1 MTTGVRGT
9 REPRAPTLLDAL
21 LPVVVLI
28 GLLALTIWLFGISA
42 TDGPLQVALLLSAAF
57 ASLMALKNGYTSA
70 AVADAAIGGVT
81 TAMSAIFILLAV
93 GALIGT
99 WNMAGTIPTVVDYGV
114 LLLNPT
120 IFFVTTAAICAIV
133 GMVTGSSWT
142 TAGTLGVAFVG
153 MAKVMG
159 LSEAAAAGAVICGAY
174 FGDKMSPLSETTIL
188 VPKLV
193 GRGLT
198 TSQHISNM
206 FWTAG
211 PAIGISLLI
220 FLVIGLT
227 AEPAGGVST
236 QAAIDTLEATFNIS
250 VLNLLPLALLVLFT
264 IRKVPPFL
272 AILGS
277 ALFAG
282 ILACFTQW
290 TVVKA
295 FVDDPALGPVATGIK
310 AIYGAMATGFVSKS
324 GNPAIDQLFSRG
336 GMASLLTTVWL
347 VLGALSFAAIME
359 HAGFLERLLQP
370 IVARAPSRGRLIAAV
385 TGSGVGLNVI
395 AGDQYVADVLPARM
409 FRGEFERRGLAP
421 QVLSRAVED
430 SGTVTSVLV
439 PWNTCGAYISGVL
452 GVSTASYFPYCFFN
466 FISPILDVV
475 YGFVGFKVPSATPD
489 DGGGRRCGCSG
500 RCRSQCGCRRTPG
513 LTAHRSVRLGL
524 EHLACL
530 EVRGVLLLGDL
541 GPAEV
546 ECPDLFDQHLRDE
559 GLGEVL
565 VVGRDDVPRGPGRRR
580 GGQRVLECAGVGV
593 PVAALGDVGGVELPF
608 LARRVEPREEALL
621 LHVLRDVEE
630 ELDDPRPGPVE
641 VALEGVDV
649 LVALLP
655 ETLVALARREPLRAR
670 ATRDAP

>member
-1 MTTGVRGT
+1 VTDGNGAAPGSDGT
-9 REPRAPTLLDAL
+9 PRPRPPTLLDAV

-28 GLLALTIWLFGISA
+28 VLIALTIALFGVSA
-42 TDGPLQVALLLSAAF
+42 TDGPLQVALLLAAAF

-114 LLLNPT
+114 QLLNPT
-120 IFFVTTAAICAIV
+120 IFYVTTAAICAVV

-159 LSEAAAAGAVICGAY
+159 VSEEAAAGAVICGAY

-193 GRGLT
+193 GGGLT
-198 TSQHISNM
+198 TGQHIRNM

-211 PAIGISLLI
+211 PALGVSLII
-220 FLVIGLT
+220 FLVLGWT
-227 AEPAGGVST
+227 VEPNAAVST
-236 QAAIDTLEATFNIS
+236 DAALGVLRAEFNTS
-250 VLNLLPLALLVLFT
+250 AVTLLPLALLVLFT
-264 IRKVPPFL
+264 LRKVPPFL

-295 FVDDPALGPVATGIK
+295 FVDEPGLNPVATGIK
-310 AIYGAMATGFVSKS
+310 GIYAAMATGFVSKS
-324 GNPAIDQLFSRG
+324 GNAAIDSLFSRG
-336 GMASLLTTVWL
+336 GMASLLTTIWL
-347 VLGALSFAAIME
+347 VLAALSFAAIME

-370 IVARAPSRGRLIAAV
+370 LVAHARTRGRLVLAV
-385 TGSGVGLNVI
+385 NGSGLGLNVV

-409 FRGEFERRGLAP
+409 FRGEFERRGISPGVLA
-421 QVLSRAVED
+421 RAVED

-452 GVSTASYFPYCFFN
+452 GVSTASYLPYCFFN
-466 FISPILDVV
+466 LLSPVLDVA
-475 YGFVGFKVPSATPD
+475 YGFLGFKVAAPAPPS
-489 DGGGRRCGCSG
+489 
-500 RCRSQCGCRRTPG
+500 
-513 LTAHRSVRLGL
+513 
-524 EHLACL
+524 
-530 EVRGVLLLGDL
+530 EVDEAI
-541 GPAEV
+541 PA
-546 ECPDLFDQHLRDE
+546 
-559 GLGEVL
+559 
-565 VVGRDDVPRGPGRRR
+565 
-580 GGQRVLECAGVGV
+580 
-593 PVAALGDVGGVELPF
+593 AAQQ
-608 LARRVEPREEALL
+608 EEA
-621 LHVLRDVEE
+621 H
-630 ELDDPRPGPVE
+630 
-641 VALEGVDV
+641 
-649 LVALLP
+649 
-655 ETLVALARREPLRAR
+655 T
-670 ATRDAP
+670 

>member
-1 MTTGVRGT
+1 MTVGAERSGG
-9 REPRAPTLLDAL
+9 PRPPTLLDAI

-28 GLLALTIWLFGISA
+28 ALIALTIVLFGVSA

-57 ASLMALKNGYTSA
+57 ASLIALKNGYTSA
-70 AVADAAIGGVT
+70 AIADAAIGGVT

-114 LLLNPT
+114 RLLNPT
-120 IFFVTTAAICAIV
+120 IFYLTTAAICAVV

-159 LSEAAAAGAVICGAY
+159 LSEATAAGAVICGAY
-174 FGDKMSPLSETTIL
+174 FGDKMTPLSETTIL

-198 TSQHISNM
+198 TGQHIRNM

-211 PAIGISLLI
+211 PALGISLVI
-220 FLVIGLT
+220 FLVLGFT

-236 QAAIDTLEATFNIS
+236 DAALDVLEHEFNIT
-250 VLNLLPLALLVLFT
+250 VLNLLPLALLVVFT
-264 IRKVPPFL
+264 LKKVPPFL

-295 FVDDPALGPVATGIK
+295 FVDEPGRNPVAIGIK
-310 AIYGAMATGFVSKS
+310 GIYAAMATGFVSKT

-336 GMASLLTTVWL
+336 GMASLLTTIWL
-347 VLGALSFAAIME
+347 VLAALSFAAIME
-359 HAGFLERLLQP
+359 HAGFLERLLRP
-370 IVARAPSRGRLIAAV
+370 VVERTPTRGRLIAAV
-385 TGSGVGLNVI
+385 NGSGIGLNVI
-395 AGDQYVADVLPARM
+395 AGDEYVADVLPARM

-439 PWNTCGAYISGVL
+439 PWNSSGAYISGVL

-466 FISPILDVV
+466 LASPILDVL
-475 YGFVGFKVPSATPD
+475 YGFVGFKVPAATPT
-489 DGGGRRCGCSG
+489 
-500 RCRSQCGCRRTPG
+500 TPQ
-513 LTAHRSVRLGL
+513 SK
-524 EHLACL
+524 
-530 EVRGVLLLGDL
+530 
-541 GPAEV
+541 
-546 ECPDLFDQHLRDE
+546 
-559 GLGEVL
+559 GE
-565 VVGRDDVPRGPGRRR
+565 
-580 GGQRVLECAGVGV
+580 EST
-593 PVAALGDVGGVELPF
+593 GVEAAPSAGLP
-608 LARRVEPREEALL
+608 R
-621 LHVLRDVEE
+621 
-630 ELDDPRPGPVE
+630 
-641 VALEGVDV
+641 
-649 LVALLP
+649 
-655 ETLVALARREPLRAR
+655 
-670 ATRDAP
+670 